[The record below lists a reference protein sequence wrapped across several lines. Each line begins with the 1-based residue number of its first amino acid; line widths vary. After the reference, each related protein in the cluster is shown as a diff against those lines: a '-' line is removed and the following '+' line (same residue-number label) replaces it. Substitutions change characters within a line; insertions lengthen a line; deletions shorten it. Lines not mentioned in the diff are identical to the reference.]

1 MPLASPDGELGL
13 RGAPATTSGGGLA
26 RAGEYPGGGSA
37 PRAGGPGEPGV
48 AVVGRG
54 LAAGFALSPRS
65 DLPGSPGDQMPAWC
79 PSSRVMQ
86 LQGPP
91 PG

>member
-1 MPLASPDGELGL
+1 MS
-13 RGAPATTSGGGLA
+13 T
-26 RAGEYPGGGSA
+26 RAGALLPGE
-37 PRAGGPGEPGV
+37 GGPGEPGV

-54 LAAGFALSPRS
+54 LAAGFALLPRS

-79 PSSRVMQ
+79 PYSRVVQ

-91 PG
+91 PGYG